1 MNLLK
6 RSYIV
11 LIAGLLFG
19 CAPFVHA
26 DTVSDLQDRIQDSN
40 DKIKALEQEITQYQ
54 TQLQDVG
61 KQKQT
66 LQQTLQTIDISRKKA
81 TADIQVTVNRI
92 SSTEAQIQELSY
104 QIGDKQGEIAK
115 DISAVREGLRAM
127 DAQESN
133 SEIETFLSHASLS
146 DYWDALLDI
155 NQFQGAL
162 RSNINSLNTI
172 KSQLE
177 DAKKSTEDKKTTL
190 GKLQKQLTGQKA
202 VLDANRAEENKLLAD
217 TKNKESN
224 FQKILADKVKAKQQ
238 FESELLDYESKLK
251 FALDPASIPHSGNGV
266 LSWPFSNDYMLNCSN
281 KLTKALGNPNCV
293 TQTFGDTAFARA
305 GAYSGKGHN
314 GVDFRAPIGTELHA
328 VLSGTVIGT
337 GNTDSVRGC
346 YSYGKWILIRHD
358 NGLASLYG
366 HLSVI
371 GVSSGQHV
379 DTGSII
385 GYSGQTGYATGP
397 HLHLSIFA
405 SQGVQ
410 IVKLTQF
417 TGKVTPCANAT
428 MPVAPLN
435 AYLDPL
441 QYL

>member
-1 MNLLK
+1 
-6 RSYIV
+6 
-11 LIAGLLFG
+11 
-19 CAPFVHA
+19 
-26 DTVSDLQDRIQDSN
+26 
-40 DKIKALEQEITQYQ
+40 
-54 TQLQDVG
+54 
-61 KQKQT
+61 
-66 LQQTLQTIDISRKKA
+66 
-81 TADIQVTVNRI
+81 
-92 SSTEAQIQELSY
+92 
-104 QIGDKQGEIAK
+104 
-115 DISAVREGLRAM
+115 
-127 DAQESN
+127 
-133 SEIETFLSHASLS
+133 
-146 DYWDALLDI
+146 
-155 NQFQGAL
+155 
-162 RSNINSLNTI
+162 
-172 KSQLE
+172 
-177 DAKKSTEDKKTTL
+177 
-190 GKLQKQLTGQKA
+190 
-202 VLDANRAEENKLLAD
+202 
-217 TKNKESN
+217 
-224 FQKILADKVKAKQQ
+224 
-238 FESELLDYESKLK
+238 
-251 FALDPASIPHSGNGV
+251 
-266 LSWPFSNDYMLNCSN
+266 MLNCSN